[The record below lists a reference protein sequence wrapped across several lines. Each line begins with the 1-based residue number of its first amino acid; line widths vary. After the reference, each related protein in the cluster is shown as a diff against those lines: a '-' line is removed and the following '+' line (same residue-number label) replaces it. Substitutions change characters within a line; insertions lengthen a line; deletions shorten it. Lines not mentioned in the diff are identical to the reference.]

1 MKLFLASMNKTKLS
15 EARAILGK
23 YGIEVE
29 PAHVEIDENAYS
41 TLEETAIAKAVAGMK
56 LTGKPCIGDDGG
68 FFMDATP
75 GFPGVQAKRNF
86 QKHGHD
92 GLLKMIEGKTRTA
105 RFRIAIALALP
116 NGQTQVFLGECLG
129 RVPEKLP
136 EEWNPEFPFER
147 MFVPEGRDRT
157 FSEMPREEK
166 HSMSHRGE
174 ALRKLA
180 EWLSQH
186 FIHED

>member
-1 MKLFLASMNKTKLS
+1 MNKTKLS

-29 PAHVEIDENAYS
+29 PVNVEVDESAYS
-41 TLEETAIAKAVAGMK
+41 TLEETAKAKALAGMHI
-56 LTGKPCIGDDGG
+56 TGKPTIGDDGG

-75 GFPGVQAKRNF
+75 NFPGVQAKRNF
-86 QKHGHD
+86 QKHGHA
-92 GLLKMIEGKTRTA
+92 GLLKMIEGKTRGA
-105 RFRIAIALALP
+105 AFRIAIALALP
-116 NGQTQVFLGECLG
+116 NGQTQIFTGECRG

-136 EEWNPEFPFER
+136 ENWNKEFPFER
-147 MFVPEGRDRT
+147 MFVPEGKKQT
-157 FSEMPREEK
+157 FSEMTREEK

-180 EWLSQH
+180 AWLSQH
-186 FIHED
+186 KIHED